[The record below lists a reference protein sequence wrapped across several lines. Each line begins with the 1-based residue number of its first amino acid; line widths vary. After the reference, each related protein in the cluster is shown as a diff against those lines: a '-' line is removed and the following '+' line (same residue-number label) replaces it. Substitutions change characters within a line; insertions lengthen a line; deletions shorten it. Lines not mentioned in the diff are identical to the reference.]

1 MPSPVLKKLQPYFP
15 ALFVLLWSSG
25 FIGSKFGL
33 GYAEPFTFL
42 FIRMLVVAV
51 LLTLVAWMTGAPW
64 PKSRRAVWHLVV
76 SGLLV
81 HGIYLGGVLSAV
93 AHGLGAGLVALIVGL
108 QPLLTAVITTLWMRE
123 TLVARQWIGLVLG
136 LAGVALVVSQ
146 KLTGHPD
153 LPALALVTLA
163 LFGITLG
170 TLYQKR
176 FCGGMDLRT
185 GTAVQAYTCAGLML
199 VLAVGFETMVVQWTP
214 QLIFALLW
222 LIFVLSIGAFFL
234 LSILLRQ
241 GQSLQVTRLFYLTP
255 PVTAVMAWLAF
266 GEGLPPTVVA
276 GFLVAALGV
285 WMARQA

>member
-1 MPSPVLKKLQPYFP
+1 VLSPVLKKLQPYFP

-25 FIGSKFGL
+25 FIGSKLGL

-42 FIRMLVVAV
+42 FIRLLALGV
-51 LLTLVAWMTGAPW
+51 LLTLVAWLTRAPW
-64 PKSRRAVWHLVV
+64 PRSGREVLHLVV

-81 HGIYLGGVLSAV
+81 HGVYLGGVLGAV

-108 QPLLTAVITTLWMRE
+108 QPLGTAVITTLWMRE
-123 TLVARQWIGLVLG
+123 SLIPRQWIGLVLG

-153 LPALALVTLA
+153 IPALCMVVTA

-176 FCGGMDLRT
+176 FCNRMDLRT
-185 GTAVQAYTCAGLML
+185 GTAVQGYASAALML
-199 VLAVGFETMVVQWTP
+199 VLALSFETMVVQWTAP
-214 QLIFALLW
+214 LIFALLW
-222 LIFVLSIGAFFL
+222 LILVLSMGAFFL

-255 PVTAVMAWLAF
+255 PVTAVMAWAAF
-266 GEGLPPTVVA
+266 GEGLSPTVVA
-276 GFLVAALGV
+276 GFLVGALGV

>member
-1 MPSPVLKKLQPYFP
+1 MKKLQPYFP

-25 FIGSKFGL
+25 FIGSKLGL

-42 FIRMLVVAV
+42 FIRLLALGV
-51 LLTLVAWMTGAPW
+51 LLTLVAWLTRAPW
-64 PKSRRAVWHLVV
+64 PRSGREVMHLVV

-81 HGIYLGGVLSAV
+81 HGVYLGGVLGAV

-108 QPLLTAVITTLWMRE
+108 QPLVTAVITTLWMRE
-123 TLVARQWIGLVLG
+123 SLIPRQWIGLVLG

-153 LPALALVTLA
+153 IPALGMVTTA

-170 TLYQKR
+170 ALYQKR
-176 FCGGMDLRT
+176 FCSRMDLRT
-185 GTAVQAYTCAGLML
+185 GTAVQGFASAALML
-199 VLAVGFETMVVQWTP
+199 VLALSFETMVVRWTAP
-214 QLIFALLW
+214 LIFALLW
-222 LIFVLSIGAFFL
+222 LILVLSMGAFFL

-255 PVTAVMAWLAF
+255 PVTAVMAWAAF